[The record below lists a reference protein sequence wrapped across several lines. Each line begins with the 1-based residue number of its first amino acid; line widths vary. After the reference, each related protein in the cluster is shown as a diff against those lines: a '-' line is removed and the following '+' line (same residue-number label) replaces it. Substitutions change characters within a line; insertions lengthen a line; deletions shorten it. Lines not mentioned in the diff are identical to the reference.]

1 MVDVRMKI
9 DFTLLSLLTILKVF
23 LDFSEVV
30 ISIEEFHWW
39 FKGTVKW

>member
-1 MVDVRMKI
+1 MADVRMKI

-30 ISIEEFHWW
+30 ISIEKFRW
-39 FKGTVKW
+39 